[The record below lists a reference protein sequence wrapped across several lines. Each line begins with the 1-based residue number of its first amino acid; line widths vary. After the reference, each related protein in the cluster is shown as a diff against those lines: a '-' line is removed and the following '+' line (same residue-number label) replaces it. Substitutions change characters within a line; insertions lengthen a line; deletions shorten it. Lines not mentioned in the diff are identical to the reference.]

1 MEVHAFRT
9 YILKILET
17 IGTLKLYLRIFVRI
31 NFERC
36 VGTSLFFKGHLKLIL
51 DFSYKLYMNFM
62 SRSLIS
68 FVFQRLV
75 EDFRYKFVTLW
86 SGTFLLIVIRMN
98 SSLIFLSFVHIH
110 NYGDDGGDGDSSGS
124 SDVGVGSGG
133 GGG

>member
-51 DFSYKLYMNFM
+51 DFSYKLC
-62 SRSLIS
+62 
-68 FVFQRLV
+68 
-75 EDFRYKFVTLW
+75 EHFRYKFVTLW

-110 NYGDDGGDGDSSGS
+110 NYALTFFLVQTWIFEISCNYFFSSS
-124 SDVGVGSGG
+124 SFCINRINF
-133 GGG
+133 

>member
-31 NFERC
+31 NFELELC
-36 VGTSLFFKGHLKLIL
+36 EH
-51 DFSYKLYMNFM
+51 
-62 SRSLIS
+62 
-68 FVFQRLV
+68 
-75 EDFRYKFVTLW
+75 FRYKFVTLW

-110 NYGDDGGDGDSSGS
+110 NYALTFFLVQTWIFEISCNYFFSSS
-124 SDVGVGSGG
+124 SFCINRINF
-133 GGG
+133 